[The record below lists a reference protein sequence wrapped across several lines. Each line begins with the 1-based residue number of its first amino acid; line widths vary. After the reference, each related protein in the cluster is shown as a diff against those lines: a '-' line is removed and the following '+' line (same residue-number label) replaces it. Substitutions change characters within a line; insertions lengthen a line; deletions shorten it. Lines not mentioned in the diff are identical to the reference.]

1 MSSLRRPA
9 LRKVVAAG
17 AAVALFAAAGCGG
30 SNEDASGADGTI
42 TLTVKTFSQFG
53 YEDLYKQ
60 YEASHPGIKIKQD
73 NIAQLDDY
81 TPKLQ
86 QWLTAGSGAGDVVAL
101 EEGILVKLMAK
112 PDQFAN
118 LLDYG
123 AAEVQGNFLDWKWK
137 QALTADGKK
146 LVGLGTDVGAQ
157 GMCYRTDQFAKAGLP
172 TDRAKVGEL
181 WPTWDAYLATGK
193 RFVAAGTGASFFDT
207 AGGIYQNI
215 LMQQGDTTYFDR
227 DNKLIVDTNP
237 GVRAAWDQTVSMI
250 DAGLSGKL
258 QMWGL
263 AWNAGFKKGTFATIP
278 CPAWMLGIIKEQA
291 GPENAGKWDV
301 ARVPG
306 EGAVRGGSFLAV
318 PAQSKHPKEAAELA
332 KFLTSPAGQTAAFK
346 AKNNFPSSPQAIDDP
361 AVSGAVNAYFNNAPV
376 GKIFGQSAKS
386 LKPVY
391 LGPENQLVGDAVGDA
406 LTALEQGKLK
416 PDEAWTKA
424 LADSKRAVDK

>member
-1 MSSLRRPA
+1 MSARWSVRR
-9 LRKVVAAG
+9 RKVIAAG
-17 AAVALFAAAGCGG
+17 MAVALFAAAGCGG
-30 SNEDASGADGTI
+30 SGDAGGGSDGPL

-53 YEDLYKQ
+53 YDDLYRKF
-60 YEASHPGIKIKQD
+60 EDSHPGVKVKEE
-73 NIAQLDDY
+73 NIAKLADY

-101 EEGILVKLMAK
+101 EEGIVVKLMSK

-123 AAEVQGNFLDWKWK
+123 AGPLKSNFLEWKWN
-137 QALTADGKK
+137 QALTSDGKK

-157 GMCYRTDQFAKAGLP
+157 GMCYRTDLFAKARLP
-172 TDRAKVGEL
+172 VDREKVGAL
-181 WPTWDAYLATGK
+181 WPTWEGYLATGK

-227 DNKLIVDTNP
+227 SNTLIVDSNP
-237 GVRAAWDQTVSMI
+237 GVRKAWDQTVSMI

-258 QMWGL
+258 QMWGP

-278 CPAWMLGIIKEQA
+278 CPAWMLGIIKDQA

-306 EGAVRGGSFLAV
+306 AGAVRGGSFLAV

-332 KFLTSPAGQTAAFK
+332 KFLTSPEGQTAAFK

-391 LGPENQLVGDAVGDA
+391 LGPENQLVGDTLGDA
-406 LTALEQGKLK
+406 LTAIEQGKLK